1 MIFNLI
7 TSAVCSMIQNIL
19 RPLAWAALLPI
30 VLTLGSCRQDDVAQE
45 QSTTSSVVQSAH
57 EGPATPV
64 SLSLTMGYSDE
75 LYAPDATEATSLRAI
90 DFHNEAEKQARLKIL
105 PTTTLSS
112 ICAIRNKRNPSE
124 TYFVRLTWKPV
135 PGQINKLQALS
146 DAPITQDLKGRPIS
160 LSSSGEYYI
169 MGFLGEEEN
178 IVAQGSNLSIS
189 YHPNGKALHDG
200 EHYNAKAESGASFSR
215 DIPLY
220 FGWQPIILSG
230 RGENLWLKTGSNE
243 IDMMVLGMM
252 LRASF
257 TNRTHVNTMSY
268 YKWTNPTEEQR
279 RNDERYGN
287 KTIQEFY
294 PVRLKSFVFSS
305 NVLSTSSRK
314 FVLDNL
320 PEIGVAD
327 TPLPVGEALHDERR
341 YVFVD
346 GGLDLLGD
354 MSSAHNYFI
363 WAMPKPAPENQTP
376 LTHIIGDVS
385 RLKDGVEQV
394 YPKMKTLY
402 LWGSTRQP
410 QQRKSTHMRAW
421 VVRPKQP
428 LELIAPGYV
437 SGTLGR
443 FTSNK
448 DKTRLYTYEEFTS
461 PNLVLPS
468 GYRIISDVPE
478 AGSVSNINP
487 GNGEDHILPSFE
499 STGDVSYTKPVHFRV
514 KGFPIDTYERWRQG
528 ETIYGMRYNGVQE
541 GGSRQADLYNH
552 SGSVIYRGYYSAWR
566 YRYDAVRDGYT
577 VECIQLG
584 PYYKGNMDD
593 ICRES
598 FWEFHKEDIIQRYY
612 PNIYMKFQYYPYSD
626 NQTWYR
632 YNDKFPPTPG
642 TSAFDKMV
650 CSWIRENYQGV
661 NPMNLGIGLRY
672 SGRADGIKPPRLLV
686 GGRSMHWIKGSEQI
700 WIRRQLPIIPIQ
712 DENAPGYK
720 DWPDNGESLISVQ
733 E

>member
-75 LYAPDATEATSLRAI
+75 LYAPDVTEATSLRAI

-146 DAPITQDLKGRPIS
+146 DAPIARDLKGQPIS

-178 IVAQGSNLSIS
+178 IVAQGNDLSIS
-189 YHPNGKALHDG
+189 YHPNGKALRDG
-200 EHYNAKAESGASFSR
+200 EHYNAKAESGVSFSR

-230 RGENLWLKTGSNE
+230 SGENLWLKTGSNE

-257 TNRTHVNTMSY
+257 TNRTHVNTMNY
-268 YKWTNPTEEQR
+268 FKRTNPTEEQR
-279 RNDERYGN
+279 RRDELYSN
-287 KTIQEFY
+287 KTVQEFY

-305 NVLSTSSRK
+305 NVLSTSSRR
-314 FVLDNL
+314 FTLNNL
-320 PEIGVAD
+320 PEIGTAD
-327 TPLPVGEALHDERR
+327 TSLPVGEALHDERR

-346 GGLDLLGD
+346 GGLNLLGD

-443 FTSNK
+443 LTSNK

-468 GYRIISDVPE
+468 GYRIIKDIQE
-478 AGSVSNINP
+478 AGSLSSYNREGSSATSP
-487 GNGEDHILPSFE
+487 FPSFE
-499 STGDVSYTKPVHFRV
+499 QTGDLVYQENTILLI
-514 KGFPIDTYERWRQG
+514 KGIPNIFWDKWRQG
-528 ETIYGMRYNGVQE
+528 ETIYALRYDAIGDDATSPNYYRNDV
-541 GGSRQADLYNH
+541 STM
-552 SGSVIYRGYYSAWR
+552 YRGYYSAWR
-566 YRYDAVRDGYT
+566 YRYDTVRDGYI
-577 VECIQLG
+577 VECVQLG
-584 PYYKGNMDD
+584 PYYKGGLND
-593 ICRES
+593 ISLEA
-598 FWEFHKEDIIQRYY
+598 FWVFHKEDIIQRYY
-612 PNIYMKFQYYPYSD
+612 PNVYMKYQYYPYTD
-626 NQTWYR
+626 NQTWYAFSD
-632 YNDKFPPTPG
+632 NNPPSNG
-642 TSAFDKMV
+642 WNMFHKAV
-650 CSWIRENYQGV
+650 YSWIGQLY
-661 NPMNLGIGLRY
+661 NPNSQPQHLGIGLLQGD
-672 SGRADGIKPPRLLV
+672 GR
-686 GGRSMHWIKGSEQI
+686 GGRHMTPSRTINWTRPSGEKI
-700 WIRRQLPIIPIQ
+700 WTRRQLPIIPIQ

-720 DWPDNGESLISVQ
+720 DWPDNGEPLISVQ